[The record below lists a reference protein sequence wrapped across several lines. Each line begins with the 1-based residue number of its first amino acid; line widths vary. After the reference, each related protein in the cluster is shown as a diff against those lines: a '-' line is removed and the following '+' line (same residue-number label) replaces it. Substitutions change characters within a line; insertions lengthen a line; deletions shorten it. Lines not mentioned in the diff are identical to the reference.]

1 MELFAWL
8 AIGLLAGVA
17 ASLAARRGQAG
28 RLATVA
34 AGAGAAVVAGLV
46 VNAVVGDLALVRVSL
61 LTSNSYGTVSFG
73 LAPAIAATVAAVAT
87 LVSLQRT
94 SALSSIR

>member
-1 MELFAWL
+1 
-8 AIGLLAGVA
+8 
-17 ASLAARRGQAG
+17 
-28 RLATVA
+28 
-34 AGAGAAVVAGLV
+34 
-46 VNAVVGDLALVRVSL
+46 VSL

-73 LAPAIAATVAAVAT
+73 LAPAVAATIAAVAT

>member
-8 AIGLLAGVA
+8 AIGLLPGVA

-34 AGAGAAVVAGLV
+34 AGAGAAVV
-46 VNAVVGDLALVRVSL
+46 
-61 LTSNSYGTVSFG
+61 
-73 LAPAIAATVAAVAT
+73 T

-94 SALSSIR
+94 SALSSLR